1 MKVIQSKIDE
11 LEDQLK
17 SLFSI
22 TKKRQVSDCKET
34 DAIIKSK
41 VREYPFMNEFDY
53 LDILGSWSR

>member
-17 SLFSI
+17 SLLSI